1 MDGRTDMP
9 GDVDCYILL
18 SGTGEHPEQLIENGG
33 QELDHHMT
41 LHGMQTLKENNI

>member
-1 MDGRTDMP
+1 MP